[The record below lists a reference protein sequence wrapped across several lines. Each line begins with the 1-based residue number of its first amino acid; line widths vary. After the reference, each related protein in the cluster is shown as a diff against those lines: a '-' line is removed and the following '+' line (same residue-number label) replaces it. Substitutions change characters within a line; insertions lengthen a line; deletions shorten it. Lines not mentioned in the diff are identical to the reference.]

1 LIASAVTWR
10 SVWAVCFSL
19 SIVSVSLYTFIRT
32 AYYTCMRKKLTLSVD
47 ENLIREMKIQAL
59 KENRDVS
66 DIVEELFKE
75 YLKRSKAKK

>member
-1 LIASAVTWR
+1 
-10 SVWAVCFSL
+10 
-19 SIVSVSLYTFIRT
+19 
-32 AYYTCMRKKLTLSVD
+32 MRKKLTLSVD

-75 YLKRSKAKK
+75 YLRRGKKKK